1 MKQSNK
7 NSKLGTVIIVALL
20 VILIIQLLYIIDMIN

>member
-7 NSKLGTVIIVALL
+7 NSKLGTVVIVTLL
-20 VILIIQLLYIIDMIN
+20 VILILQLLYIIDMIN